1 MNDQASRE
9 GKALGLG
16 HTAQHSVGT
25 FPRFPGSSSRFSLA
39 LPVTLYP
46 TGLRGGRG
54 SWRMEISIPDLEKL
68 DQMRC
73 DRAQF
78 LPEVFP
84 VIAWATSRNQQLAT
98 LTVSTLGGCEEL

>member
-1 MNDQASRE
+1 
-9 GKALGLG
+9 
-16 HTAQHSVGT
+16 
-25 FPRFPGSSSRFSLA
+25 
-39 LPVTLYP
+39 
-46 TGLRGGRG
+46 
-54 SWRMEISIPDLEKL
+54 MEISIPDLEKL